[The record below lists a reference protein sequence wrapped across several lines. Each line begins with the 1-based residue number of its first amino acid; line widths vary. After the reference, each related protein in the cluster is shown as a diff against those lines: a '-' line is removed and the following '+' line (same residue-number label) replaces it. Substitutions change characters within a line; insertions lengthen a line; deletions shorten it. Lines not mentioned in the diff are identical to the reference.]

1 MIIMAKLKKAGSA
14 GRFGA
19 RYGTKTRKI
28 FSRIEKMQRQK
39 KECPYCEREALKRVA
54 TGIWA
59 CNKCKV
65 KFAGAAYFPSS
76 PVGDAFKRQMKTG
89 ILSSDRVGKW
99 E

>member
-1 MIIMAKLKKAGSA
+1 MTKTKKVGTT
-14 GRFGA
+14 GRFGS

-28 FSRIEKMQRQK
+28 IAKVEKLQRGR
-39 KECPYCEREALKRVA
+39 KECPFCERIALKRVVA
-54 TGIWA
+54 GIWQCRK
-59 CNKCKV
+59 CNK
-65 KFAGAAYFPSS
+65 KFAGGAYFPST